1 MTERAWKGSVYEQ
14 LQHRG
19 AVSNAQIS
27 INRLEVAQSPGM
39 MSLNSVGGHYLPGQQ
54 DKLGAIAMA
63 VSGSLAIDPGTGTVP
78 ARVYMKE
85 AWRTLLTGPN

>member
-1 MTERAWKGSVYEQ
+1 MQGFSKKKSKSSNSIA
-14 LQHRG
+14 RG
-19 AVSNAQIS
+19 AVS
-27 INRLEVAQSPGM
+27 EVAQSPGM

-78 ARVYMKE
+78 TRVYMKE